1 MILGLQVIA
10 LVFSLI
16 MIYFAY
22 LHYRRGEING
32 LEILFWF
39 LAWTGAIFMSLFPEI
54 FRAFSATIAIS
65 RAFDL
70 AMIGGFML
78 VIPLVYIS
86 YIRTRKIEKK
96 LEDVIRKDA
105 LRDSNNSANNKR
117 RSA

>member
-10 LVFSLI
+10 LIFALI

-32 LEILFWF
+32 LEILFW
-39 LAWTGAIFMSLFPEI
+39 LIAWISAIFIAVFPAS

-70 AMIGGFML
+70 AMIGAFIL
-78 VIPLVYIS
+78 IIPIVYIS
-86 YIRTRKIEKK
+86 YVRTKRMERKIEELIRENALKDMKNDKGKK
-96 LEDVIRKDA
+96 
-105 LRDSNNSANNKR
+105 
-117 RSA
+117 

>member
-1 MILGLQVIA
+1 MILGLQIIA
-10 LVFSLI
+10 LIFSLI

-39 LAWTGAIFMSLFPEI
+39 VSWTAAILIAFFPAV

-70 AMIGGFML
+70 AMIGGFIL
-78 VIPLVYIS
+78 VIPVVYIA
-86 YIRTRKIEKK
+86 YIRTKRMEKK
-96 LEDVIRKDA
+96 LEELIRKDA
-105 LRDSNNSANNKR
+105 LRDLNSASEKKK
-117 RSA
+117 SA